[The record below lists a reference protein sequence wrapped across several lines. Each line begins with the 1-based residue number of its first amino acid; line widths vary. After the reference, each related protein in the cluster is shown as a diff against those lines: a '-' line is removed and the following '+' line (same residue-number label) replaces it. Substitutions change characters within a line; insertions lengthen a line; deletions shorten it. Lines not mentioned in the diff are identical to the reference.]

1 MISMAT
7 NTKRAILDLA
17 ETLLQDKGFN
27 GFSYAHIA
35 NELGVK
41 NAAIHYHFQTKE
53 SLGCAVVQRYRD
65 RFQLWI
71 NNARVKD
78 LTPQKKLDWF
88 FDIYANMRADHGKVC
103 IAGALE
109 TEFNS
114 IPNALRQQTESLTGE
129 LLAWLTSTLE
139 EGREAGVF
147 QFNGQPADKAALILA
162 SLQGALQMARALGPK
177 KFQAVIQQNK
187 QDLVVLQKA

>member
-1 MISMAT
+1 MTT

-41 NAAIHYHFQTKE
+41 NAAVHYHFPTKE
-53 SLGCAVVQRYRD
+53 DLGCAVVQRYRD

-78 LTPQKKLDWF
+78 LSPQEKLNWF

-114 IPNALRQQTESLTGE
+114 IPDALRDQTQSLTGE
-129 LLAWLTSTLE
+129 LLNWLGSTLE

-147 QFNGQPADKAALILA
+147 QFNGQPADKAALVLS
-162 SLQGALQMARALGPK
+162 SLQGALQMARALGTE
-177 KFQAVIQQNK
+177 KFEAVIQQHK
-187 QDLVVLQKA
+187 QDLLGSQPS